1 MEIIR
6 SRSRSRRQSRSVAA
20 HKEIIIDD
28 PLQHGSSN
36 TMPGLQLVVPHRS
49 KSTSRDE
56 RRVKE
61 EIRALEE
68 EKKML
73 EHERNA
79 SRYRDR
85 DTEVII
91 ERDRN
96 RDREVKIEKDRKGR
110 MSFVR

>member
-1 MEIIR
+1 
-6 SRSRSRRQSRSVAA
+6 
-20 HKEIIIDD
+20 
-28 PLQHGSSN
+28 
-36 TMPGLQLVVPHRS
+36 MPGLQLVVPHRS

-56 RRVKE
+56 RRIKE

-73 EHERNA
+73 KRERDA

-91 ERDRN
+91 ERDPH
-96 RDREVKIEKDRKGR
+96 RDREVKIEKDKRGR
-110 MSFVR
+110 LSLVQ